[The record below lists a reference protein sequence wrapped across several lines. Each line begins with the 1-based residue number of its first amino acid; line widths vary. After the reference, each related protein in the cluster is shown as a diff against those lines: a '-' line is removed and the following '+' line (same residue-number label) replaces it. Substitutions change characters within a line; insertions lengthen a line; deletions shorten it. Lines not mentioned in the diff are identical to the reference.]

1 MNVLSLFWLILCAF
15 LLATPASTTFAAESA
30 CVKCHTSDATLKSLF
45 TPPTPTGG
53 EEGEG

>member
-1 MNVLSLFWLILCAF
+1 MYRLKLLWFFLLFC
-15 LLATPASTTFAAESA
+15 LLATPATNAFAAESA
-30 CVKCHTSDATLKSLF
+30 CVTCHTSDATLKSLF